1 MSAIEALRDKISL
14 EANDLHSL
22 QRDLSRNMNSRR
34 QFAHQYSENDLVHKE
49 LERLDNDAKV
59 YKLIGPA
66 LIRQDK
72 VEAISNVAK
81 RMGFIE
87 HETSRLDN
95 AIKGLESK
103 QDGKQKVVSVS
114 HMINKVIVC
123 N

>member
-1 MSAIEALRDKISL
+1 VLASDL
-14 EANDLHSL
+14 EHWIPFFPDPRSTFVFLPT
-22 QRDLSRNMNSRR
+22 Q
-34 QFAHQYSENDLVHKE
+34 E

-87 HETSRLDN
+87 HET
-95 AIKGLESK
+95 
-103 QDGKQKVVSVS
+103 
-114 HMINKVIVC
+114 
-123 N
+123 

>member
-1 MSAIEALRDKISL
+1 MS
-14 EANDLHSL
+14 
-22 QRDLSRNMNSRR
+22 SRR
-34 QFAHQYSENDLVHKE
+34 QFSHRYSENDLVHKVRRRATYLFSQLISSIGDTFFFQTPVQRFVFFPTQE

-87 HETSRLDN
+87 HET
-95 AIKGLESK
+95 
-103 QDGKQKVVSVS
+103 
-114 HMINKVIVC
+114 
-123 N
+123 